1 MYDSFSLWSVI
12 LLIGVLTFL
21 IRFSF
26 IWLFGNSKVNP
37 TIQRLLQFVPPAVLT
52 ALILPSFVLTQDSSE
67 FSMENPRMWAGIFAS
82 LVAWKTKNVMYTI
95 STGLALLWLFTNY

>member
-1 MYDSFSLWSVI
+1 MHDTSSLWPVI
-12 LLIGVLTFL
+12 LSIGMLTFL

-26 IWLFGNSKVNP
+26 IWLLGNSKVNS

-52 ALILPSFVLTQDSSE
+52 ALILPSFVLTQDSSQ
-67 FSMENPRMWAGIFAS
+67 FSLENPRMWAGLFAA

-95 STGLALLWLFTNY
+95 TTGLAFLWLFTNY